1 LRPTIQDQ
9 STATPGGYVCE
20 VHTHF
25 IQHCGHD
32 GNSAT
37 VVSAIINLAAQLGHS
52 VVAEGV
58 ETVAQLSFLRE
69 RKCTMIQGYL
79 LGRPVPLADF
89 TAQLGRWRKIVAA
102 LASPIV

>member
-1 LRPTIQDQ
+1 
-9 STATPGGYVCE
+9 VCE